1 VEKYVSFVEKLHFW
15 GVENFIFINL
25 RGELVN
31 RKIAKKTLNNN
42 TDSVGVS
49 KSMTMRLPFYL
60 RTLRGLLE
68 NNSYRTSSTELSK
81 LMNLTASQIRQDLS
95 AFGVSGLKGYGY
107 DVKTLYTSIL
117 DIAGV
122 RDEYSA
128 VILGTKEMIT
138 MLSARPL
145 FIKQGVAL
153 KNTFETTDFSVLK
166 NFENYCKNNSVDI
179 VVLATEDTFTK
190 KAVEIIKTLD
200 IKGIWNFSDIKL
212 DLAIPVKN
220 IWIDDSLMALCFEL
234 NRKKTE
240 E

>member
-1 VEKYVSFVEKLHFW
+1 MK
-15 GVENFIFINL
+15 
-25 RGELVN
+25 GEN
-31 RKIAKKTLNNN
+31 RKKATKKN
-42 TDSVGVS
+42 TDTVGVS
-49 KSMTMRLPFYL
+49 KSMTMRLPYYL

-68 NNSYRTSSTELSK
+68 GNIYRTSSTELAK
-81 LMNLTASQIRQDLS
+81 LMNLSASQIRQDLS
-95 AFGVSGLKGYGY
+95 AFGASGLKGYGY

-138 MLSARPL
+138 MLTARPV
-145 FIKQGVAL
+145 FVKQGVAL
-153 KNTFETTDFSVLK
+153 KKAFETVDLLDLK
-166 NFENYCKNNSVDI
+166 EFEDYCRNNAVDI
-179 VVLATEDTFTK
+179 VVLATESGFTK
-190 KAVEIIKTLD
+190 EAVDIIKGLD

-212 DLAIPVKN
+212 DLDIPVKN

-234 NRKKTE
+234 NRKSIE

>member
-1 VEKYVSFVEKLHFW
+1 M
-15 GVENFIFINL
+15 
-25 RGELVN
+25 N
-31 RKIAKKTLNNN
+31 RKIGKKTLKSN
-42 TDSVGVS
+42 TDTNCVS

-60 RTLRGLLE
+60 RTLRELLE
-68 NNSYRTSSTELSK
+68 NNSYRTSSTELAK

-95 AFGVSGLKGYGY
+95 AFGASGLKGYGY

-138 MLSARPL
+138 MLSARPV

-153 KNTFETTDFSVLK
+153 KNTFETSHGSVLTD
-166 NFENYCKNNSVDI
+166 FENYCKTNSIDI
-179 VVLATEDTFTK
+179 VVLATEDPFTK
-190 KAVEIIKTLD
+190 NAVEIIKTLY
-200 IKGIWNFSDIKL
+200 IKGVWNFSDIKL
-212 DLAIPVKN
+212 DLDIPVKN

>member
-1 VEKYVSFVEKLHFW
+1 M
-15 GVENFIFINL
+15 
-25 RGELVN
+25 N
-31 RKIAKKTLNNN
+31 RKFRKKTSKNI

-49 KSMTMRLPFYL
+49 KSMAMRLPFYL

-68 NNSYRTSSTELSK
+68 NNSYRTSSTELAN

-95 AFGVSGLKGYGY
+95 AFGASGLKGYGY

-138 MLSARPL
+138 MLSARPV

-153 KNTFETTDFSVLK
+153 KKTFETSDSSVLQA
-166 NFENYCKNNSVDI
+166 FEEYCKNNSIDI
-179 VVLATEDTFTK
+179 VVLATENNFTK
-190 KAVEIIKTLD
+190 NAVEIIKTLD

-212 DLAIPVKN
+212 DLDIPVKN

-234 NRKKTE
+234 NRKKTDE
-240 E
+240 

>member
-1 VEKYVSFVEKLHFW
+1 MNKNI
-15 GVENFIFINL
+15 G
-25 RGELVN
+25 
-31 RKIAKKTLNNN
+31 KKTSKNN
-42 TDSVGVS
+42 TDSVSVS

-68 NNSYRTSSTELSK
+68 NNSYRTSSTELAK

-138 MLSARPL
+138 MLSARPV

-153 KNTFETTDFSVLK
+153 KNTFEASSDSALI
-166 NFENYCKNNSVDI
+166 NFEHYCKNNSIDI
-179 VVLATEDTFTK
+179 VVLATENSFTK
-190 KAVEIIKTLD
+190 KAVDIIKNLD
-200 IKGIWNFSDIKL
+200 IKGVWNFSDIKL
-212 DLAIPVKN
+212 DLDIPVKN

-234 NRKKTE
+234 NQKN
-240 E
+240 

>member
-1 VEKYVSFVEKLHFW
+1 MEKGVSFVGNFHTY
-15 GVENFIFINL
+15 GVENFIFINI

-31 RKIAKKTLNNN
+31 RKIGKNLSKSNN
-42 TDSVGVS
+42 DSIGIS
-49 KSMTMRLPFYL
+49 KSMAMRLPFYL
-60 RTLRGLLE
+60 RTLRNLLE

-95 AFGVSGLKGYGY
+95 AFGASGLKGYGY

-138 MLSARPL
+138 MLSARPV

-153 KNTFETTDFSVLK
+153 KNTFETTDASALK

-179 VVLATEDTFTK
+179 VVLATEDSFTQ

-212 DLAIPVKN
+212 DLDIPVKN

-234 NRKKTE
+234 NRKITDD
-240 E
+240 